1 VSSLLKDSPDGTF
14 LVRDS
19 SNRKPGNYTLSL
31 RSGGETVLVRI
42 LVSRGWFGF
51 SEPLRFRSVPD
62 LVQFHRTRTLS
73 SYNPALNVRLERPL
87 CREGAELKD
96 EAELVKEEA
105 ELVKERLQETLIT
118 FQEKSREFDRLQ
130 DLLQKTTQE
139 IQTKRTAIEAFN
151 ETIKIFEGQCSTQDQ
166 DQDSDPASCSCDPAP
181 LWPLSSWFVGSLCR
195 SEAEEILQGKPSGTF
210 LIRESSLKDCYACS
224 LVVAS
229 QVRHCV
235 IFCSDQG
242 LGFEP
247 STRFRS
253 LQDLVQFYSRTSLVQ
268 HNQALDVRLQRPV
281 WSSV

>member
-1 VSSLLKDSPDGTF
+1 MLLTDIMTEHHTLSPPQTLLSDAPDSSLQGAPWYWGDISRSFVSSLLKDSPDGTF

-118 FQEKSREFDRLQ
+118 FQEKSRELTDFR
-130 DLLQKTTQE
+130 
-139 IQTKRTAIEAFN
+139 ICSKRRHR
-151 ETIKIFEGQCSTQDQ
+151 KSK
-166 DQDSDPASCSCDPAP
+166 
-181 LWPLSSWFVGSLCR
+181 R
-195 SEAEEILQGKPSGTF
+195 SERQ
-210 LIRESSLKDCYACS
+210 
-224 LVVAS
+224 
-229 QVRHCV
+229 
-235 IFCSDQG
+235 
-242 LGFEP
+242 
-247 STRFRS
+247 
-253 LQDLVQFYSRTSLVQ
+253 
-268 HNQALDVRLQRPV
+268 
-281 WSSV
+281 